1 MAGRQY
7 LKVKTSLC
15 LVGQLTK
22 PAVSGV
28 KTISSTMMTMNK
40 AGMQVQGGVQVQA
53 GVHMQGGVQV
63 QGGVQMQGGVQV
75 QGLGGK
81 QTIVINKGGSAI
93 R

>member
-1 MAGRQY
+1 MRHEKVGRQY
-7 LKVKTSLC
+7 SKVKTSFC

-40 AGMQVQGGVQVQA
+40 AGGMQVQGGVHV
-53 GVHMQGGVQV
+53 QGGVQV
-63 QGGVQMQGGVQV
+63 QGGVHMQGGVQV